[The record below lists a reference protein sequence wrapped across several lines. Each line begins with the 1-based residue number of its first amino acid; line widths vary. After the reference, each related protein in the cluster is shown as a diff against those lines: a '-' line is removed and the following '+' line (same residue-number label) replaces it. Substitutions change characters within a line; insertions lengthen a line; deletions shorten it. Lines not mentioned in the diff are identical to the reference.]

1 LSNHIIVQECED
13 SESEIEL
20 VESLQTRKG
29 GGQSTIDNL
38 KDLNLET
45 TKEPCPIYV
54 SSLLTIEEEMSTS
67 VSCRSIRM
75 YSHEVIRRYQGSIL
89 K

>member
-1 LSNHIIVQECED
+1 MTSFDQFTVRECED

-54 SSLLTIEEEMSTS
+54 SSLPTSKEENEYLNLLS
-67 VSCRSIRM
+67 
-75 YSHEVIRRYQGSIL
+75 
-89 K
+89 